1 MIELSQTIPRHT
13 CGSIK
18 VFGVP
23 FGARGERTIL
33 NVAPAWRTP
42 ATALALL
49 TAAALTA
56 SCSNGGTAAPR
67 TGTPE
72 GTTVATPQAPT
83 VKITPGEGTTKVS
96 PEKKVVVEAAGA
108 ALDNVT
114 VQADGEQL
122 DGKYNTDKTRW
133 ISKTPLKPST
143 SYDVSATAGATT
155 ATSTFTTA
163 KPQRALQI
171 ADVTPNAKGETLG
184 VGAPIIVTFNQPVTS
199 KATIERALE
208 VEAEK
213 PVEGAWRWIN
223 DTVVIYRTAKYWP
236 AHQKV
241 TFNANITGIKGGK
254 GLYGVKDY
262 TANLK
267 IGAKQIS
274 KVDVA
279 KHMMYVYKDGKRV
292 QTMRISAGMATTRE
306 YTTTSGV
313 HLTMER
319 GNPVRM
325 ISPGRKKGDPGYYDV
340 MIDHAVRIS
349 NSGEYVHAKDNVW
362 AQGVRNV
369 SHGCINSRPDQAK
382 WFYDN
387 FQRGDVVDIKGTNR
401 ELEWNNGWG
410 YWQMSFT
417 QWKKGSALKNDNR

>member
-1 MIELSQTIPRHT
+1 M
-13 CGSIK
+13 
-18 VFGVP
+18 
-23 FGARGERTIL
+23 L
-33 NVAPAWRTP
+33 NVTPAWRKP
-42 ATALALL
+42 ATAVALL
-49 TAAALTA
+49 TAATLTA
-56 SCSNGGTAAPR
+56 SCSSGGGGTVADGGSGGAP
-67 TGTPE
+67 E
-72 GTTVATPQAPT
+72 ATTSATPQAPT
-83 VKITPGEGTTKVS
+83 VKISPAEGSSKVS
-96 PEKKVVVEAAGA
+96 PEKKVVVTSDGGA
-108 ALDNVT
+108 LESVT
-114 VQADGEQL
+114 VEADGEEIE
-122 DGKYNTDKTRW
+122 GAFNTDKTKW
-133 ISKTPLKPST
+133 VSKTALKPST
-143 SYDVSATAGATT
+143 GYTVSAKAGATT
-155 ATSTFTTA
+155 ATSTFTTV
-163 KPQRALQI
+163 KPERALRI
-171 ADVTPNAKGETLG
+171 ADVTPNAKGETVG

-213 PVEGAWRWIN
+213 PVAGAWRWIN
-223 DTVVIYRTAKYWP
+223 DTVAIYRTAKYWP

-241 TFNANITGIKGGK
+241 KFNARITGIKGGK

-262 TANLK
+262 SATLK

-274 KVDVA
+274 KVDVK

-340 MIDHAVRIS
+340 MINHAVRIS

-387 FQRGDVVDIKGTNR
+387 FQRGDVVDIIGTNR

-410 YWQMSFT
+410 FWQMSFS
-417 QWKKGSALKNDNR
+417 QWKKGSALKNSKA

>member
-1 MIELSQTIPRHT
+1 M
-13 CGSIK
+13 
-18 VFGVP
+18 
-23 FGARGERTIL
+23 
-33 NVAPAWRTP
+33 PAWRKP
-42 ATALALL
+42 ATAAALL
-49 TAAALTA
+49 AAAALTA
-56 SCSNGGTAAPR
+56 SCSAGGTAAQ
-67 TGTPE
+67 GQKDTPA
-72 GTTVATPQAPT
+72 GTTTATPQAPT
-83 VKITPGEGTTKVS
+83 ITISPAEGNAKVN
-96 PEKKVVVEAAGA
+96 PDKKVVVTSEGGALEA
-108 ALDNVT
+108 VT
-114 VQADGEQL
+114 VNAGDEQL
-122 DGKYNTDKTRW
+122 DGTFNTDKTKW
-133 ISKTPLKPST
+133 VSKTPLKPST
-143 SYDVSATAGATT
+143 GYNVSATAGATT
-155 ATSTFTTA
+155 ATSAFTTV
-163 KPQRALQI
+163 KPERPLQI
-171 ADVTPNAKGETLG
+171 IDVTPHTKGETVG
-184 VGAPIIVTFNQPVTS
+184 VGAPIIVTFNQPVAN

-213 PVEGAWRWIN
+213 PVDGAWRWID
-223 DTVVIYRTAKYWP
+223 DTKVIYRTAKYWP

-241 TFNANITGIKGGK
+241 TFNARITGIKGGK

-262 TANLK
+262 NATLK

-319 GNPVRM
+319 GSPVRM

-410 YWQMSFT
+410 FWQMPYS
-417 QWKKGSALKNDNR
+417 QWKKGSALNGKA